1 MPSIERINEVFNA
14 IRKISEKS
22 FTKEELLK
30 IINLKKESKLKNQER
45 NMNITHEL
53 AGLEEQY
60 NAAFQKFTESHDP
73 RIKSEYE
80 QK

>member
-1 MPSIERINEVFNA
+1 M
-14 IRKISEKS
+14 
-22 FTKEELLK
+22 K
-30 IINLKKESKLKNQER
+30 IISLKKESKLKNQDR

-60 NAAFQKFTESHDP
+60 NAAFQKLTEANNP
-73 RIKSEYE
+73 ATKAEYE